1 MKVVQNIV
9 PAVEPTTIAVKET
22 INREEVRIS
31 IVRKDGKKKVDLRI
45 WDIAEDGN
53 ATPHNGGFLFSPA
66 EAAALRDAL
75 NGMEL

>member
-1 MKVVQNIV
+1 MKAVQNIV
-9 PAVEPTTIAVKET
+9 PTAEPVTIAVKE
-22 INREEVRIS
+22 IIIREEVRLS

-66 EAAALRDAL
+66 EAALLRSALD
-75 NGMEL
+75 GMEL